1 MSLYLSG
8 VAFVFVSNAFY
19 VGLGDMAK
27 ISYPDILMAKSQSQF
42 YHDSLVF
49 HTGSEY
55 FTSHG
60 TIRATVLLTNI
71 WSAYIWF
78 LVPQN
83 DFILIYELLNC
94 KNYMQSKCVLLT
106 NCRLCKSKQIERFF

>member
-27 ISYPDILMAKSQSQF
+27 ISYPDILMAKSRSQF

-49 HTGSEY
+49 HTGRVFCKSRHNQGHS
-55 FTSHG
+55 F
-60 TIRATVLLTNI
+60 
-71 WSAYIWF
+71 AYQHMISLY
-78 LVPQN
+78 LVPGS
-83 DFILIYELLNC
+83 
-94 KNYMQSKCVLLT
+94 SK
-106 NCRLCKSKQIERFF
+106 